1 MDRANRTCNIVFHKV
16 LSFRLDGIQ
25 DRHIIYF
32 LTKFLYFSK
41 SFFLK
46 TISDQKVSFKKTIFT
61 FKSIFYDFE
70 WVHISNKQHKSHVW
84 PKKKKKKYFFS
95 KFSSKVKPF
104 CKVYFDVNKKNHGM
118 CGCLVP
124 HWVECVYACV
134 CLSIQ
139 SIFPKVMFFCKVYFG
154 VNKKKK

>member
-1 MDRANRTCNIVFHKV
+1 MF
-16 LSFRLDGIQ
+16 GQ
-25 DRHIIYF
+25 
-32 LTKFLYFSK
+32 
-41 SFFLK
+41 
-46 TISDQKVSFKKTIFT
+46 
-61 FKSIFYDFE
+61 
-70 WVHISNKQHKSHVW
+70 
-84 PKKKKKKYFFS
+84 KKKKKYFFS

-134 CLSIQ
+134 CLSSQ

-154 VNKKKK
+154 VNKKKNNKQNKIDDYYLEFQHK